1 MEAEGLVNRKAYTT
15 VPPTVEN
22 ALTEKG
28 RALKDVIAELEK
40 WAEIFLS

>member
-1 MEAEGLVNRKAYTT
+1 MINSKAYAT
-15 VPPTVEN
+15 VTPTVEN
-22 ALTEKG
+22 SLTEKS